1 MPEISLFLFDLKQLL
16 QLFPKENKELKAK
29 IMDYETKTQETMA
42 LNREKLFGYH
52 SEIETAL

>member
-29 IMDYETKTQETMA
+29 IMDYETKTQEAMA
-42 LNREKLFGYH
+42 LNREKLFGYD
-52 SEIETAL
+52 SEFETAL